1 MIINTLLNKFPPGY
15 SHNKHNCLLCLPPLL
30 NVFTIGVFD
39 LTNSGK
45 ELLSIWVITVEV
57 YRPSVRLSFRPSI
70 SACIRPS
77 IQSFDCEFEV
87 REPLVDIHQ
96 SGYFMRSSKCT
107 NVIVFINTLLKYYLD
122 DNNLIDFWLHLQ
134 WGKCS
139 QKWDIISEICD

>member
-1 MIINTLLNKFPPGY
+1 M
-15 SHNKHNCLLCLPPLL
+15 PPLL

-57 YRPSVRLSFRPSI
+57 YRPS
-70 SACIRPS
+70 IRPS
-77 IQSFDCEFEV
+77 VHPSAQSFDCEFEV

-139 QKWDIISEICD
+139 QKWDIILESMWPINVGIYNNYNLHHSPYEFKNNPHYKAENL